1 MKIYSKSNFI
11 AGLIGLA
18 VLGLYAAGV
27 REAHMG
33 NWMIAI
39 AFTVSCLYTGLT
51 KSGSGRA
58 KHMDAH
64 YDKTA
69 RELHGK
75 YHALKRN
82 LPVIVVAGFFAVGLV
97 LKALDVW
104 MPGWLIVLF
113 LLSLVVSAAYSIG
126 LHREITEYIDEHI
139 PQEEAEDEPK

>member
-27 REAHMG
+27 WEAHMG
-33 NWMIAI
+33 NWVITI

-51 KSGSGRA
+51 KSRSERM
-58 KHMDAH
+58 KHLNAH
-64 YDKTA
+64 YGATA
-69 RELHGK
+69 RKLHGK

-97 LKALDVW
+97 LKLLNVW
-104 MPGWLIVLF
+104 LPGWLIVLF

-126 LHREITEYIDEHI
+126 LHREITEYIDEHF
-139 PQEEAEDEPK
+139 PQEDEPEP

>member
-27 REAHMG
+27 WEAHMG
-33 NWMIAI
+33 NWVIAI

-69 RELHGK
+69 RKLHGK

-97 LKALDVW
+97 LKLLNVW
-104 MPGWLIVLF
+104 LPGWLIVLF

-126 LHREITEYIDEHI
+126 LHREITEYIDEHF
-139 PQEEAEDEPK
+139 PQEDEPEP

>member
-27 REAHMG
+27 WEAHMG
-33 NWMIAI
+33 NWVIAI

-69 RELHGK
+69 RKLHGK
-75 YHALKRN
+75 YYSMKKN
-82 LPVIVVAGFFAVGLV
+82 LPLIVLAGFFAVGMV
-97 LKALDVW
+97 LKILDIW
-104 MPGWLIVLF
+104 MPGWVIAVFMLA
-113 LLSLVVSAAYSIG
+113 LVVSAAYSIG

-139 PQEEAEDEPK
+139 PQEDEPEP